1 MNNTLWHFFH
11 CTLFFQAFRDFL
23 ANRDSGL
30 ARHRSF
36 ILWISFC
43 DIKIPNGKKQYST
56 LLAAVSFTEVGVS
69 LSMKQRLFQK
79 LKSNKTWLNE

>member
-69 LSMKQRLFQK
+69 LSMKQMVFQK